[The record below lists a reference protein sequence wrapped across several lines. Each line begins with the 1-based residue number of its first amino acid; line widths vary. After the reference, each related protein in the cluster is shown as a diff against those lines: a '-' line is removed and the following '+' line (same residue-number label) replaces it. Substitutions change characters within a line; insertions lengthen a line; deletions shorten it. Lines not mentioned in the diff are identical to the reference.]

1 MVKLA
6 WRNIWRNR
14 RRTLITTTS
23 ILFAVML
30 STFMMALQKGA
41 WDKMVDNVVNFY
53 YGYAQVHT
61 NGYWEDQSIDKA
73 FPLKEELIKL
83 DEKFDDLEQV
93 VPRLESFAL
102 ASAGDQTS
110 GVLVVGTDPA
120 AEASMTQ
127 LQERLVEGEYFT
139 NGEAATIIG
148 AGVGERLK
156 TGVGDTLVLISQGY
170 HGVNAAGKYPVK
182 GMVKFGSPQL
192 NKQMV
197 YLPLKTAQVFY
208 GAEGLATSLAL
219 DVSQRD
225 KVPRLVKKL
234 KANLPAEEYEVMD
247 WEELLPDLVEAREI
261 DTAGNYLIMVI
272 LYLIIAFGIFGTI
285 LMMTKEREYEF
296 GVLLSI
302 GMNRWFLSFTV
313 WLEIIFLGIIGA
325 IAGALVTTPLI
336 YYFYVNPLNFGE
348 MSEEMSSAY
357 ERFGFE
363 PVFPAAFELSVFLE
377 QVIVVLLVTL
387 VLAIYPLLKIR
398 KLKPIDAMRA

>member
-197 YLPLKTAQVFY
+197 YL
-208 GAEGLATSLAL
+208 
-219 DVSQRD
+219 R
-225 KVPRLVKKL
+225 
-234 KANLPAEEYEVMD
+234 
-247 WEELLPDLVEAREI
+247 
-261 DTAGNYLIMVI
+261 
-272 LYLIIAFGIFGTI
+272 
-285 LMMTKEREYEF
+285 
-296 GVLLSI
+296 
-302 GMNRWFLSFTV
+302 
-313 WLEIIFLGIIGA
+313 
-325 IAGALVTTPLI
+325 
-336 YYFYVNPLNFGE
+336 
-348 MSEEMSSAY
+348 
-357 ERFGFE
+357 
-363 PVFPAAFELSVFLE
+363 
-377 QVIVVLLVTL
+377 
-387 VLAIYPLLKIR
+387 
-398 KLKPIDAMRA
+398 

>member
-1 MVKLA
+1 
-6 WRNIWRNR
+6 
-14 RRTLITTTS
+14 
-23 ILFAVML
+23 
-30 STFMMALQKGA
+30 
-41 WDKMVDNVVNFY
+41 
-53 YGYAQVHT
+53 
-61 NGYWEDQSIDKA
+61 
-73 FPLKEELIKL
+73 
-83 DEKFDDLEQV
+83 
-93 VPRLESFAL
+93 
-102 ASAGDQTS
+102 
-110 GVLVVGTDPA
+110 
-120 AEASMTQ
+120 
-127 LQERLVEGEYFT
+127 
-139 NGEAATIIG
+139 
-148 AGVGERLK
+148 
-156 TGVGDTLVLISQGY
+156 
-170 HGVNAAGKYPVK
+170 
-182 GMVKFGSPQL
+182 
-192 NKQMV
+192 
-197 YLPLKTAQVFY
+197 
-208 GAEGLATSLAL
+208 
-219 DVSQRD
+219 
-225 KVPRLVKKL
+225 
-234 KANLPAEEYEVMD
+234 MD